1 MLPAAKRLD
10 VRARAR
16 ADLAEIFQYTASE
29 WDIDQARRYA
39 RDLDSVMLAIVAG
52 TVMGKL
58 TWRRGLYVVPARSH
72 RIYFRRRGSMII
84 IVRVLH
90 PAMNAQHRLG

>member
-52 TVMGKL
+52 TVMG
-58 TWRRGLYVVPARSH
+58 
-72 RIYFRRRGSMII
+72 
-84 IVRVLH
+84 
-90 PAMNAQHRLG
+90 N